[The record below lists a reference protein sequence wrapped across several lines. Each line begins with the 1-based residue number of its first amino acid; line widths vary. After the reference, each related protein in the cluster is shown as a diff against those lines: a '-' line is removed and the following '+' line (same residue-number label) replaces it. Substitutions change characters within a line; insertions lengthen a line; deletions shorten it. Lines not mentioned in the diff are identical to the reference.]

1 MSCICD
7 FTEFLISYFFLEKN
21 PVIFQNI
28 LLWDGLNFTDV
39 ATKSDCDQ
47 LCIDN
52 NCKVANYIGTTDLCF
67 ISTTGSQIRN
77 INSNPDLALKG
88 GKCDVCFK
96 LIFNACKG
104 DGPGGGFPLNWGFI
118 K

>member
-1 MSCICD
+1 MSDLSD
-7 FTEFLISYFFLEKN
+7 FTEFFGIVLEKN
-21 PVIFQNI
+21 PVIFQDT

-39 ATKSDCDQ
+39 STKNDCDQ

-88 GKCDVCFK
+88 GKCDVR
-96 LIFNACKG
+96 
-104 DGPGGGFPLNWGFI
+104 FI
-118 K
+118 NFDFQYSQFDQRGSYTNLLCRS

>member
-1 MSCICD
+1 M
-7 FTEFLISYFFLEKN
+7 
-21 PVIFQNI
+21 
-28 LLWDGLNFTDV
+28 LWDGLNFTDV

-88 GKCDVCFK
+88 GKCDVCFMLMMESTYFMLLEAK
-96 LIFNACKG
+96 INTDDPDSFCEWLELI
-104 DGPGGGFPLNWGFI
+104 L
-118 K
+118 

>member
-1 MSCICD
+1 M
-7 FTEFLISYFFLEKN
+7 
-21 PVIFQNI
+21 
-28 LLWDGLNFTDV
+28 LWDGLNFTDV

-88 GKCDVCFK
+88 GKCDVCFM
-96 LIFNACKG
+96 LIFNACRAVDQG
-104 DGPGGGFPLNWGFI
+104 EDFS
-118 K
+118 